1 MAEEGTTPQEGTEVM
16 AKDVA
21 KANVAPKSKYDVTM
35 ETVNGLLA
43 EYVKLMDPKG
53 NAPSDEDGIKQQQAF
68 LKVIKMVLRLEGQD
82 FHKGYEELLQW
93 VLKNLDGV
101 MGPRWRNR
109 YMDLLKTMP
118 VMDLRLL
125 EAMLHLM
132 TTTCDGR
139 GRGLAVSR
147 YNFGRL
153 EKCVN
158 DVRQVE
164 RLQGFYAQY
173 Q

>member
-1 MAEEGTTPQEGTEVM
+1 MAEDNTQTEGTEVM

-21 KANVAPKSKYDVTM
+21 RANVVPKSKYDITM

-43 EYVKLMDPKG
+43 NYVKVMDPKG

-68 LKVIKMVLRLEGQD
+68 LKVIKMVLKLEGQD
-82 FHKGYEELLQW
+82 FHNGYEELLQW
-93 VLKNLDGV
+93 ALKNLNGV

-109 YMDLLKTMP
+109 YMDLLKAMP

-125 EAMLHLM
+125 EAMLHLI

-139 GRGLAVSR
+139 SRGLVISR
-147 YNFGRL
+147 YNFARL
-153 EKCVN
+153 DKCVN